1 MALVGEATNSPY
13 CEYECVGQTVN
24 GRSIDCLKIGTG
36 PNICWLH
43 ARTHP
48 GETQAEWWMA
58 GLIPELLSDSPVSVE
73 LRKKATIYIIPS
85 MNPDGAVMGHLRTN
99 ARGANL
105 NREWCDTPQKSYK
118 APLINRSPEVLYVLE
133 KMKKT
138 GCDFYL
144 DVHGDE
150 ELPACFLATGTGCPN
165 WSPRLE
171 SLYEKLGLEM
181 EKECAPY
188 MQNGIGYGNGMP
200 GQGYLCIATRSVI
213 VEFDCV
219 AATLEM
225 PYKAITA
232 PVCKSYDHT
241 DCEKF
246 GRSFA
251 QVLLNMQPDLRRTM
265 KESEIP
271 ERQDWAKPGYKCPD
285 WKQPVYESG
294 N

>member
-105 NREWCDTPQKSYK
+105 NREWNNSPKKNYD
-118 APLINRSPEVLYVLE
+118 APTMERSPEVASVLR
-133 KMKKT
+133 KMEDM
-138 GCDFYL
+138 GCDFFM
-144 DVHGDE
+144 DCHGDE
-150 ELPACFLATGTGCPN
+150 ELPCNFISCAVGTKN
-165 WSPRLE
+165 WSEDKARV
-171 SLYEKLGLEM
+171 Y
-181 EKECAPY
+181 KE
-188 MQNGIGYGNGMP
+188 
-200 GQGYLCIATRSVI
+200 
-213 VEFDCV
+213 F
-219 AATLEM
+219 
-225 PYKAITA
+225 
-232 PVCKSYDHT
+232 
-241 DCEKF
+241 F
-246 GRSFA
+246 GF
-251 QVLLNMQPDLRRTM
+251 NNRRN
-265 KESEIP
+265 
-271 ERQDWAKPGYKCPD
+271 W
-285 WKQPVYESG
+285 
-294 N
+294 